1 MQLIRTGMPSIIGEK
16 ALRPTVRFAIR
27 SPTRPEL
34 GLFLDCDAES
44 RAEALELVLRNRS
57 GGEGPLRLDEDR
69 LRSSEISSD
78 WGEPLASRIVAGYD
92 RLRFFEFERF
102 WDKPIPPSWL
112 EHDDKTGLSVTEETK
127 ETRRFWFLNTGLKL
141 ARVMAG
147 NDDRFIRNEIYDAVF
162 GAFTRCAGELYLVS
176 DRPSVFSD
184 ERDAALVR
192 AAIEPRIADWKWLV
206 KINHTLD
213 QLAGL
218 APIEDDGEKGKE

>member
-1 MQLIRTGMPSIIGEK
+1 MQLIRTGIPRFMGAERM
-16 ALRPTVRFAIR
+16 APTVRFAIR

-34 GLFLDCDAES
+34 GLFLDCEVAG
-44 RAEALELVLRNRS
+44 RAEALELILRNRS
-57 GGEGPLRLDEDR
+57 GAEGPLLLDEDR
-69 LRSSEISSD
+69 LRGSEISSE

-92 RLRFFEFERF
+92 RLSYFEFERF

-112 EHDDKTGLSVTEETK
+112 EHDDKTGLSVTEVTK

-147 NDDRFIRNEIYDAVF
+147 DDDRFIRNEIYDAVF
-162 GAFTRCAGELYLVS
+162 GAFTRCAGDLYLVS

-192 AAIEPRIADWKWLV
+192 AAIEPRLADWKWLV

-213 QLAGL
+213 ELTGH
-218 APIEDDGEKGKE
+218 APKEDEGEKGEE